1 MKLYLKSGQVV
12 KIDEVRC
19 ALSSQ
24 GKDYVDYDENEIPR
38 LEADRLLKDVHICKN
53 DYVIEFYGQDDCLKF
68 TTSIKQISGIEE

>member
-19 ALSSQ
+19 ALSSK

-38 LEADRLLKDVHICKN
+38 LEADRLLEDACVYEN
-53 DYVIEFYGQDDCLKF
+53 DCVIEFYGQDDCLKF